1 MICLCVR
8 LTAKA
13 GEEERVAELFRQ
25 LQAASRQ
32 EPGCVLYVVQQH
44 VDDPRKFLVYEQ
56 YRDHAALHAH
66 RASEHFESFATG
78 EIYKLVEHREAD
90 LYRPL

>member
-13 GEEERVAELFRQ
+13 GEEPRVAELFQQ
-25 LQAASRQ
+25 LQDESRK
-32 EPGCVLYVVQQH
+32 EPGCLLYVAQQH
-44 VDDPRKFLVYEQ
+44 LEDPRKFLVYEQ

-66 RASEHFESFATG
+66 RATGHFQRFAEG
-78 EIYKLVEHREAD
+78 EIYKLVEYREAE